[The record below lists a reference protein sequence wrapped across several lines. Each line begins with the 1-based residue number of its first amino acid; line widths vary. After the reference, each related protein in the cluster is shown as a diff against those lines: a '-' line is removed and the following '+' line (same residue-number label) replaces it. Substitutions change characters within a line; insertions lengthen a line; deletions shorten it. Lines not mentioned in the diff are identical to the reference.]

1 MTISS
6 PTAASLATAALLAT
20 LVLVGEPAVAQQPP
34 ASQPDTSGTAVQ
46 CLPADDCPTIS
57 LDMFLKRVLRT
68 SPQARSFRLTDDRAA
83 AQLLDAR
90 GGFSPR
96 FVSGYEYKTQ
106 SNKAKL
112 NVLRSGLRQPLD
124 LPLSPTLKVDY
135 RRGRGSSID
144 PSVKTSA
151 VGETRVGVSVSP
163 LQGLF
168 AGKRRA
174 ALKKARLAPRR
185 ARAQQAKKR
194 NKLLRNATYAFW
206 EWVGARRKLKVV
218 RDQLQLARRRQA
230 LVTRQARAGEAPA
243 IDSTEAARITAG
255 RRGAV
260 ADARSAAKQK
270 RIALTTFLGERGG
283 PEGSL
288 RYAPSPM
295 PSDLA
300 SGTLRTETAVDTAL
314 ARRPAL
320 QVLTAKQRQARIEQN
335 LARGRRWPDL
345 KLEAQ
350 AISYE
355 EGPLDLSDIK
365 VGFKIDQP
373 LLFRSE
379 RSGVEKAQI
388 KTRRLGLKRDR
399 TEQKVRA
406 DVKKAVVAVRQA
418 QRRLQSAQRSV
429 KLARR
434 LQRAEQ
440 RRFEEGQGTLFR
452 LNKREQS
459 LAKAQKRRVGARVE
473 VLRARATYR
482 WATGMISE
490 VYGADAP

>member
-1 MTISS
+1 MTFSS
-6 PTAASLATAALLAT
+6 PPVVPIAPAALLAT
-20 LVLVGEPAVAQQPP
+20 LVLVGGPAVAQQPP
-34 ASQPDTSGTAVQ
+34 VPQPNTSDTAVQ
-46 CLPADDCPTIS
+46 CLPADDCPTVS

-68 SPQARSFRLTDDRAA
+68 SPQAQSFRLADDRAA

-106 SNKAKL
+106 SSKAKL
-112 NVLRSGLRQPLD
+112 NVLRSGLRQPLN

-151 VGETRVGVSVSP
+151 VGETRIGVSVSP

-174 ALKKARLAPRR
+174 ALRKARLAPRR
-185 ARAQQAKKR
+185 ARARQAKKR
-194 NKLLRNATYAFW
+194 NTLLRDATYAFW
-206 EWVGARRKLKVV
+206 DWVGARRKLEIT

-230 LVTRQARAGEAPA
+230 LVTRRARAGEAPA

-260 ADARSAAKQK
+260 ADARSAAQQK
-270 RIALTTFLGERGG
+270 RIALTTFLGERAGG
-283 PEGSL
+283 SF
-288 RYAPSPM
+288 RYAPPPM
-295 PSDLA
+295 PSDFA
-300 SGTLRTETAVDTAL
+300 SGTLRTEAAVDTAL
-314 ARRPAL
+314 ARRPVL
-320 QVLTAKQRQARIEQN
+320 QVLAAKQRQARIEQN

-355 EGPLDLSDIK
+355 EGPFNLSDIK

-379 RSGVEKAQI
+379 RSGAEKAQI

-399 TEQKVRA
+399 TEQKVEA
-406 DVKKAVVAVRQA
+406 DVKKAAVAVRQA
-418 QRRLQSAQRSV
+418 QRRLQSARRSV
-429 KLARR
+429 KFARR
-434 LQRAEQ
+434 LQQAEQ

-459 LAKAQKRRVGARVE
+459 LAKARKRRVEARVE

-490 VYGADAP
+490 AYSAGAP